1 MHAESYIFLKIND
14 GNAVVERESE
24 SDGVEGKNG
33 SEPALC
39 TLPFSSGCA
48 RHTFAELSDKSE
60 FINLK
65 HKHSS
70 EPGVSNERKTI
81 NASNCM
87 QISGLL
93 ARIVHRR
100 PAVCEFSVG
109 LTVNILMRF
118 FEA

>member
-1 MHAESYIFLKIND
+1 M
-14 GNAVVERESE
+14 
-24 SDGVEGKNG
+24 GVN
-33 SEPALC
+33 P
-39 TLPFSSGCA
+39 PCA
-48 RHTFAELSDKSE
+48 HYHSAAGVRGTPFAELSDKSE

-100 PAVCEFSVG
+100 PAVCEFSVQ
-109 LTVNILMRF
+109 
-118 FEA
+118 ADS